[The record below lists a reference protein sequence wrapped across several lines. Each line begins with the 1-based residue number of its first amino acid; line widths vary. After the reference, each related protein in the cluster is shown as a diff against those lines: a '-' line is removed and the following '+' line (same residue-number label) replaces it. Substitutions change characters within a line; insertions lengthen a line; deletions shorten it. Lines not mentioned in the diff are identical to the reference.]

1 MKPPNQKG
9 RNRCGIGF
17 ILSPMARKAWINAGQ
32 QALKQYHAPDGMAK
46 IASIKLTF
54 NLGKSN
60 QRKIFL
66 CLVYAPDN
74 NYEKSLPY
82 EDFMENLT
90 DTVKDCPRDC
100 ILI

>member
-17 ILSPMARKAWINAGQ
+17 ILSPLARKAWINAGQ
-32 QALKQYHAPDGMAK
+32 QAIKQYKTPDGMAR

-60 QRKIFL
+60 QKKIFL
-66 CLVYAPDN
+66 CSAYAPDS
-74 NYEKSLPY
+74 NYQKSFPY
-82 EDFMENLT
+82 DDFLENLT
-90 DTVKDCPRDC
+90 GERSLVRF
-100 ILI
+100 